1 VSNDFWINFSIIVKK
16 IVLKG
21 TITIVREKC
30 KTLILILRSPERRYY
45 GLGGHI
51 KPEDDIN
58 RIIDELGDDL
68 VRSVTEGVNDIRDEV
83 KKARPRE
90 DDPNYQL
97 KINIY
102 KDLLE
107 YVKNLIKELTN
118 VFDESLTNYRVRVE
132 QLWDDMQN
140 TSDWE
145 QINVYIKQFENESE
159 NLFGDAVQ
167 TCLDPYLI
175 TIETKLNCI

>member
-1 VSNDFWINFSIIVKK
+1 
-16 IVLKG
+16 LKG

-30 KTLILILRSPERRYY
+30 KTLILTLRSPERRYY
-45 GLGGHI
+45 GLGEYI
-51 KPEDDIN
+51 KPENDIN
-58 RIIDELGDDL
+58 QIIDELGDNL
-68 VRSVTEGVNDIRDEV
+68 TRCVIEGVNGIRDEV

-97 KINIY
+97 KIQAY

-107 YVKNLIKELTN
+107 YVTNLIKELTN
-118 VFDESLTNYRVRVE
+118 VFDESLTDYRARVE
-132 QLWDDMQN
+132 NLWNDMQN

-145 QINVYIKQFENESE
+145 KINVYIKQFENQSE
-159 NLFGDAVQ
+159 KLFGDAVQ

-175 TIETKLNCI
+175 TIETKLNCMKQ